1 MTNASPGE
9 TLGLLADTR
18 YLPVADGSTVAAA
31 AEGFVVAQSVRTID
45 AGQATPLD
53 QAGKR
58 LDFAIGDVV
67 EQQLE
72 VVNPE
77 DRHQVA
83 IVVPLA
89 AGMEPLNPNLAT
101 APPEAKP
108 SQEPSLAPS
117 YVAILDD
124 AVQYFYD
131 ALPKG
136 TYAFAFRT
144 RATVPGRFIQ
154 PAASAQMMYNGATRG
169 NGNGAEVVIERR

>member
-1 MTNASPGE
+1 
-9 TLGLLADTR
+9 
-18 YLPVADGSTVAAA
+18 VADGSTVAAA
-31 AEGFVVAQSVRTID
+31 AEGFVVAESVRKID

-108 SQEPSLAPS
+108 SQEPSLAPT

-131 ALPKG
+131 TLPKG